1 MPSGSTATDTIS
13 PPKVVDYNPN
23 FWNSLKETKPEH
35 DDRQFFV
42 KRTTSGINLADG
54 ISTFCYSKGAQ
65 RVPPPRVDSLIE
77 KPSDYEGQGIPNKV
91 YLQKVLSDLHTKINN
106 QEPLVTTSMSL
117 LRHGH
122 SDQFSYSS
130 LNQGPPGKSQGSS
143 MLAAYPS
150 EPYHSLISQQRG
162 RVNYVKIDRSVLG
175 KTSTDM
181 RKQPKPHSLREVRR
195 YLEERQRSVHP
206 NNRPLGLPL
215 IEPGS
220 VITHLLQ

>member
-13 PPKVVDYNPN
+13 PPKVVDYNLN

-35 DDRQFFV
+35 DERQFFV
-42 KRTTSGINLADG
+42 KRTTSRLNLADG
-54 ISTFCYSKGAQ
+54 ISASRYSTGAQ

-91 YLQKVLSDLHTKINN
+91 YLQKVLSDLQTKINN

-117 LRHGH
+117 LRHDH
-122 SDQFSYSS
+122 QFSYSS
-130 LNQGPPGKSQGSS
+130 LNQGPPGKPQGSS

-150 EPYHSLISQQRG
+150 EPYHPMISQQRG

-175 KTSTDM
+175 KTSTTDM
-181 RKQPKPHSLREVRR
+181 RKQPKPHSLRELRG
-195 YLEERQRSVHP
+195 YFEEKQHSVHP
-206 NNRPLGLPL
+206 NNRPLGFPL

-220 VITHLLQ
+220 VLTHLLQ